1 MKITYS
7 DSLGLVEVEIDESG
21 ITCDGTFFFFTDTS
35 ERDYKIPC
43 TDVSSI
49 VNEQ

>member
-7 DSLGLVEVEIDESG
+7 DSLGMVTVEIDESG

-43 TDVSSI
+43 TDVFSI
-49 VNEQ
+49 VNG

>member
-7 DSLGLVEVEIDESG
+7 DGLGMVTVEIDESG
-21 ITCDGTFFFFTDTS
+21 IICDGTFFFFTDTS

-43 TDVSSI
+43 TDVFNI
-49 VNEQ
+49 VNE

>member
-1 MKITYS
+1 MTITYS
-7 DSLGLVEVEIDESG
+7 DNLGMATVEVDKSG
-21 ITCDGTFFFFTDTS
+21 ITCDGTFFFFTDTR

-43 TDVSSI
+43 TDVFSI